1 MLNTAPQ
8 AAAFWTALLLI
19 LMVVLSALVVR
30 QRRAHRVGLGDG
42 DGGQP
47 GLQQASRAFGNA
59 AEYIPAGIAVL
70 ILLSQLR
77 SSFLLIHLLG
87 LLLFVG
93 RVIHGVAITG
103 NRGVTAGRIIGMVLT
118 WAAYLIAAVVLLRYA
133 FI

>member
-30 QRRAHRVGLGDG
+30 QRRTHRVGLGDG
-42 DGGQP
+42 GQP
-47 GLQQASRAFGNA
+47 TLQQASRAFGNA
-59 AEYIPAGIAVL
+59 AEYIPAGIAAM

-77 SSFLLIHLLG
+77 SSFLLIHLIG

-93 RVIHGVAITG
+93 RLVHGLAISSNG
-103 NRGVTAGRIIGMVLT
+103 GVSAGRVVGMLFT
-118 WAAYLIAAVVLLRYA
+118 WTAYIVAAVALLLYA
-133 FI
+133 VA